1 MTKKQIIQQKDTK
14 SKTTTM
20 KKPKS
25 KSSLKRE
32 RQKEKILAKEQSI
45 LISITQAK
53 EKYLQEEKQLLE
65 KLKKD
70 SKQRML
76 FQALDKGTIQD
87 KVRALSVLIQE
98 NPWHSLDFLNRLSRL
113 IHNKN
118 NKTKLMVNQEIK
130 ELFKGPLKEML
141 DKSKPFVELQTDSEY
156 KDEPAK
162 LYLIST
168 MRHHLR
174 KLLNS
179 VNKNL
184 KENLSFFKT
193 EYIEILAELARVSES
208 KCVECYEPLINKIG
222 DSEARVGVV
231 AAKYVTLGIMY
242 QAQSALLIV
251 QRIHLKIMSS
261 DTDSQLAYLACLAN
275 VDYGKVE
282 DKNVLYKALE
292 VFLQTSQKN
301 MEKLTKKVKQNV
313 LEKTSTV
320 IRQVTRGINR
330 LLPHIK
336 NFRQVSEFFQKY
348 MNSFFRMAHI
358 MPERTRIQILIFIF
372 QIVKEDMYSDLAERF
387 MSLLYSTL
395 LNNELMASS
404 LSEQYFDL
412 LFSALTEDYH
422 EVRILAFMKRLFL
435 TGMHCSS
442 RVILTIL
449 VFFGRLLK
457 EKPILKNLLTF
468 KEEGDKP
475 VGKILQ
481 KISPK
486 WKNVE
491 EGVEVVKTG
500 NLNEDS
506 KPDTE
511 ELDIETDPKKEEK
524 IETDVYAPLKRNP
537 KFCGAD
543 KTSLWELVFLT
554 EHYHYLVRKFSR
566 MILNNRGQEIE
577 YKGNPMIDFSRGSV
591 INRLMS
597 RQIKQVFLLKCFLI
611 LRVLVDKPNQKK
623 EKLEDGRL
631 KKVLMLKISKRR
643 HLRMKISLEFIM
655 SRRS

>member
-1 MTKKQIIQQKDTK
+1 MTKNKIIQQKDIKTK
-14 SKTTTM
+14 KRVTN
-20 KKPKS
+20 KLKS
-25 KSSLKRE
+25 KSSLKRQKQKQKKE
-32 RQKEKILAKEQSI
+32 DKEKSI
-45 LISITQAK
+45 VTNITQAK
-53 EKYLQEEKQLLE
+53 LEYLKQEKELLE

-76 FQALDKGTIQD
+76 FQALEKGTVQD
-87 KVRALSVLIQE
+87 KIRALSVLIQE

-118 NKTKLMVNQEIK
+118 NKTKLLVNQEIK
-130 ELFKGPLKEML
+130 ELFKGPLKEIL
-141 DKSKPFVELQTDSEY
+141 EKSKPFVDLQDDKEH

-174 KLLNS
+174 KLLNCVS
-179 VNKNL
+179 NNL

-193 EYIEILAELARVSES
+193 EYIEILAELARVTSS

-222 DSEARVGVV
+222 DSEARIGVV
-231 AAKYVTLGIMY
+231 AAKYVTLGIMF
-242 QAQSALLIV
+242 QAESALSIV

-261 DTDSQLAYLACLAN
+261 NTDSQLSYLICLAN

-292 VFLQTSQKN
+292 IFLQTSQKN
-301 MEKLTKKVKQNV
+301 MEKLNKKVKQDV

-336 NFRQVSEFFQKY
+336 NFRQVTEFFQKY

-372 QIVKEDMYSDLAERF
+372 QIVKGDMYSDLAERF
-387 MSLLYSTL
+387 MTLLYSTL
-395 LNNELMASS
+395 TNASLISSS

-412 LFSALTEDYH
+412 LFSALSQDYH
-422 EVRILAFMKRLFL
+422 ETRILGFVKRLFS
-435 TGMHCSS
+435 TGIHCSG

-449 VFFGRLLK
+449 VFFGKLLQ
-457 EKPILKNLLTF
+457 EKPILRNLLTF
-468 KEEGDKP
+468 KKESEKP

-481 KISPK
+481 IKSRK
-486 WKNVE
+486 WKTEE
-491 EGVEVVKTG
+491 EGVEVVNTG
-500 NLNEDS
+500 T
-506 KPDTE
+506 KIE
-511 ELDIETDPKKEEK
+511 EEEEESNQAIKEETSSTK
-524 IETDVYAPLKRNP
+524 NEIEEYNSLKRNP
-537 KFCGAD
+537 KYCGAD
-543 KTSLWELVFLT
+543 LTSLWELVFLT
-554 EHYHYLVRKFSR
+554 EHYHYMVRKFAK
-566 MILNNRGQEIE
+566 MILNNKGTEIQ

-591 INRLMS
+591 INRLVS
-597 RQIKQVFLLKCFLI
+597 RKVKQVREI
-611 LRVLVDKPNQKK
+611 TVRVPVDKQN
-623 EKLEDGRL
+623 
-631 KKVLMLKISKRR
+631 
-643 HLRMKISLEFIM
+643 
-655 SRRS
+655 